1 MVGAVFAV
9 GALSVAGVPPAAG
22 FVGKLELFRA
32 TAGDPVLLALFVLG
46 AALSFVYVL
55 QVYQYD
61 FWRGE
66 RTGPPSGWPQ
76 QAVVS
81 ALALVVLGLGVWP
94 EPLLT
99 LSDDAA
105 SVLSGGAR

>member
-1 MVGAVFAV
+1 MI
-9 GALSVAGVPPAAG
+9 GVLLRAA
-22 FVGKLELFRA
+22 
-32 TAGDPVLLALFVLG
+32 AGDPVLLALFVLG
-46 AALSFVYVL
+46 AALSFVYVF

-66 RTGPPSGWPQ
+66 RTGAPNAWPQ
-76 QAVVS
+76 QAVVLV
-81 ALALVVLGLGVWP
+81 LALVVLGLGVWP

-105 SVLSGGAR
+105 QVLTEATP